1 MIYKICLALLFLD
14 SGKIRLQ
21 NEFFLLYYPKQR
33 FLMSSC
39 EVTKTQKYM
48 KFFKNG
54 IIFFKEV
61 LLWEPIAVK

>member
-1 MIYKICLALLFLD
+1 MIYKISLALLFLG

-39 EVTKTQKYM
+39 EVTKAQIYIN
-48 KFFKNG
+48 F
-54 IIFFKEV
+54 
-61 LLWEPIAVK
+61 

>member
-1 MIYKICLALLFLD
+1 MFTKFATLSHFWAREKMIYKINLTLAFLG

-39 EVTKTQKYM
+39 EVTKAQIYIN
-48 KFFKNG
+48 F
-54 IIFFKEV
+54 
-61 LLWEPIAVK
+61 